1 MVVDLYDRLDRHQ
14 LMSRRDLQSFILFIW
29 FPVVT
34 LLSVVAFTLGSES
47 ARADSFR
54 FAETTG
60 RAVIMGPESQQE
72 ARLLALEEA
81 LYLAALEGGAKI
93 NGFSAV
99 MGSTAIDDHFVVQP
113 ATRILDYTV
122 TNEMVD
128 DTHYTVSIRAA
139 IGALP
144 RSSCAMRRTI
154 NMTVFKPQIT
164 QAPDTPAFTGP
175 MATKVMNQM
184 LEIMRATPGIKA
196 RMAVDT
202 DLNPAKLARKT
213 DDYDY
218 QALTTGVIRVKSGD
232 FAVIP
237 RIHLSSEKES
247 SLIRGNSHQIKM
259 QIELAFFAGESYAPA
274 DSYMVDT
281 VLLTERQTLLRT
293 VNVLTR
299 PKRTELLSG
308 MMAPVAGFVS
318 DMANDIQCQPLTAR
332 LEVTG
337 NRLSVPIGS
346 HHGMRM
352 NALAVA
358 SGTDTPW
365 QMMRVDSVER
375 MTSTLV
381 PLNSNRD
388 LQRLAGSTVEFMEVP
403 Q

>member
-34 LLSVVAFTLGSES
+34 LLSVVAFTLGSGS

-259 QIELAFFAGESYAPA
+259 QIELAFFAGESYAPV

-308 MMAPVAGFVS
+308 MMAPVAAFVS

-337 NRLSVPIGS
+337 NLLSVPIGS

-358 SGTDTPW
+358 TGTDTPW

>member
-1 MVVDLYDRLDRHQ
+1 MVVDLYDRLDRQ
-14 LMSRRDLQSFILFIW
+14 RLMSRRDLQSFILFIW
-29 FPVVT
+29 LPVVT
-34 LLSVVAFTLGSES
+34 VLSVVAFTLGSGS

-99 MGSTAIDDHFVVQP
+99 MASTAIDDHFVVQP

-164 QAPDTPAFTGP
+164 QAPETPAVTGP
-175 MATKVMNQM
+175 MATKVMNEM
-184 LEIMRATPGIKA
+184 LEIMRATPGINA

-202 DLNPAKLARKT
+202 ELDPAKLARKT

-218 QALTTGVIRVKSGD
+218 QALTTGVIRVPVSYT
-232 FAVIP
+232 
-237 RIHLSSEKES
+237 HL
-247 SLIRGNSHQIKM
+247 
-259 QIELAFFAGESYAPA
+259 
-274 DSYMVDT
+274 
-281 VLLTERQTLLRT
+281 TLPT
-293 VNVLTR
+293 
-299 PKRTELLSG
+299 
-308 MMAPVAGFVS
+308 MF
-318 DMANDIQCQPLTAR
+318 
-332 LEVTG
+332 EV
-337 NRLSVPIGS
+337 
-346 HHGMRM
+346 
-352 NALAVA
+352 
-358 SGTDTPW
+358 
-365 QMMRVDSVER
+365 
-375 MTSTLV
+375 
-381 PLNSNRD
+381 
-388 LQRLAGSTVEFMEVP
+388 
-403 Q
+403 

>member
-1 MVVDLYDRLDRHQ
+1 MVVDLYDRLDRQ
-14 LMSRRDLQSFILFIW
+14 RLMSRRDMQSFILFIW
-29 FPVVT
+29 LPVVT
-34 LLSVVAFTLGSES
+34 VLSVVGFTLGSGS

-99 MGSTAIDDHFVVQP
+99 MGTTAIDDHFVVQP

-144 RSSCAMRRTI
+144 SSSCAMRRTI

-164 QAPDTPAFTGP
+164 QAPDTPAVTGP

-184 LEIMRATPGIKA
+184 LEIMRATPGINA
-196 RMAVDT
+196 RMAVNTELD
-202 DLNPAKLARKT
+202 PAKLARKT
-213 DDYDY
+213 DDFDY
-218 QALTTGVIRVKSGD
+218 QALTTGVIRVQSGD

-237 RIHLSSEKES
+237 RIHLSGEKES
-247 SLIRGNSHQIKM
+247 SLIGGNSHQIKM
-259 QIELAFFAGESYAPA
+259 QIELAFFAGESYSPV
-274 DSYMVDT
+274 DSYTVDT

-308 MMAPVAGFVS
+308 MIAPVAGFIS

-332 LEVTG
+332 LEVTD

-346 HHGMRM
+346 HHGMRI

-358 SGTDTPW
+358 TGTDTPW
-365 QMMRVDSVER
+365 QMMRVDSVDR

-388 LQRLAGSTVEFMEVP
+388 LQRLAGRTVEFMEVA

>member
-259 QIELAFFAGESYAPA
+259 QIELAFFAGESYAPV

-308 MMAPVAGFVS
+308 MMAPVAAFVS

-337 NRLSVPIGS
+337 NLLSVPIGS

-358 SGTDTPW
+358 TGTDTPW

>member
-34 LLSVVAFTLGSES
+34 LLSVVAFTLGSGS

-164 QAPDTPAFTGP
+164 QAPDTPAVTGP

-358 SGTDTPW
+358 TGTDTPW
-365 QMMRVDSVER
+365 QMMRVDSVQR

>member
-1 MVVDLYDRLDRHQ
+1 MVVDLYDRLDRQ
-14 LMSRRDLQSFILFIW
+14 RLMSRRDLQSFILFIW
-29 FPVVT
+29 LPVVT
-34 LLSVVAFTLGSES
+34 VLSVVAFTLGSGS

-99 MGSTAIDDHFVVQP
+99 MGTTAIDDHFVVQP

-144 RSSCAMRRTI
+144 SSSCAMRRTI

-164 QAPDTPAFTGP
+164 QAPDTPAVTGP

-184 LEIMRATPGIKA
+184 LEIMRATPGINA
-196 RMAVDT
+196 RMAVNTELD
-202 DLNPAKLARKT
+202 PAKLARKT
-213 DDYDY
+213 DDFDY
-218 QALTTGVIRVKSGD
+218 QALTTGVIRVQSGD

-237 RIHLSSEKES
+237 RIHLSGEKES
-247 SLIRGNSHQIKM
+247 SLIRGNRHQIKM
-259 QIELAFFAGESYAPA
+259 QIELAFFAGESYSPV
-274 DSYMVDT
+274 DSYTVDT

-308 MMAPVAGFVS
+308 MIAPVAGFIS

-332 LEVTG
+332 LEVTD

-346 HHGMRM
+346 HHGMRT
-352 NALAVA
+352 NVLAVA
-358 SGTDTPW
+358 TGTDTPW
-365 QMMRVDSVER
+365 QMMRVDSVDR

-388 LQRLAGSTVEFMEVP
+388 LQRLAGRTVEFMEVP

>member
-1 MVVDLYDRLDRHQ
+1 
-14 LMSRRDLQSFILFIW
+14 
-29 FPVVT
+29 
-34 LLSVVAFTLGSES
+34 
-47 ARADSFR
+47 
-54 FAETTG
+54 
-60 RAVIMGPESQQE
+60 MGPESQQE

-99 MGSTAIDDHFVVQP
+99 MASTAIDDHFVVQP

-164 QAPDTPAFTGP
+164 QAPDTPAVTGP

-184 LEIMRATPGIKA
+184 LEIMRATPGINA

-202 DLNPAKLARKT
+202 ELDPAKLARKT

-218 QALTTGVIRVKSGD
+218 QALTTGVIRVQSGD

-237 RIHLSSEKES
+237 RIHLSGEKES

-259 QIELAFFAGESYAPA
+259 QIELAFFAGESYAPV
-274 DSYMVDT
+274 DSYIVDT

-293 VNVLTR
+293 VNVLSR

-358 SGTDTPW
+358 TGTDTPW
-365 QMMRVDSVER
+365 QMMRVDSVDR

-388 LQRLAGSTVEFMEVP
+388 LQRLAGRTVEFMEVP

>member
-1 MVVDLYDRLDRHQ
+1 MVVDLYDRLDRQ
-14 LMSRRDLQSFILFIW
+14 RLMSRRDLQSFILFIW
-29 FPVVT
+29 LPVVT
-34 LLSVVAFTLGSES
+34 VLSVIAFTLGPGS

-99 MGSTAIDDHFVVQP
+99 MSTTAIDDHFVVQP

-144 RSSCAMRRTI
+144 SSSCAMRRTI

-164 QAPDTPAFTGP
+164 QAPDTPAVTGP

-184 LEIMRATPGIKA
+184 LEIMRATPGINA
-196 RMAVDT
+196 RMEVNTELD
-202 DLNPAKLARKT
+202 PAKLARKT
-213 DDYDY
+213 DDFDY
-218 QALTTGVIRVKSGD
+218 QALTTGVIRVQSGD

-237 RIHLSSEKES
+237 RIYLSGEKER
-247 SLIRGNSHQIKM
+247 SLIRGNRHQIKM
-259 QIELAFFAGESYAPA
+259 QIELAFFAGESYSPV
-274 DSYMVDT
+274 DSYTVDT

-308 MMAPVAGFVS
+308 MIAPVAGFIS

-332 LEVTG
+332 LEVTD

-346 HHGMRM
+346 HHGMRT

-358 SGTDTPW
+358 TGTDTPW
-365 QMMRVDSVER
+365 QMMRVDSVDR

-388 LQRLAGSTVEFMEVP
+388 LQRLAGRTVEFMEVS